1 MKATLKASY
10 TGSTTYTNYLSQA
23 MSAAGMQYTMTYTE
37 AATSYVTID
46 STYSAGS
53 YKAGIQFYCKA
64 GTWSYTNDL
73 NTNALSTTAETM
85 STIGTIKYAP
95 YGTGRR
101 VAVPVS

>member
-23 MSAAGMQYTMTYTE
+23 MSAAGMQYTMTYT
-37 AATSYVTID
+37 
-46 STYSAGS
+46 
-53 YKAGIQFYCKA
+53 
-64 GTWSYTNDL
+64 
-73 NTNALSTTAETM
+73 TAETM